1 MWKSSPE
8 IERTVDA
15 LIKDSLHIGQLL
27 AESYDSY
34 RADHR
39 QWCLN
44 LTDALIQRHPDPGD
58 GV

>member
-1 MWKSSPE
+1 M
-8 IERTVDA
+8 
-15 LIKDSLHIGQLL
+15 IKDSLHIGQLL